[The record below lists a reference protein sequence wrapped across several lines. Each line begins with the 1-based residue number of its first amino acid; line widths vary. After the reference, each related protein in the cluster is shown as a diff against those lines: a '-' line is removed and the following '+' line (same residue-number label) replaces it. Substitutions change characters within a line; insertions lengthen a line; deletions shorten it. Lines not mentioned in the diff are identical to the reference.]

1 METTPKSTRSRKKAE
16 TTPVVE
22 QVESPTP
29 DVVERVADDNVQ
41 QAVMNTSIRHHIA
54 GETVT
59 NDSSEQRVNIRGLP
73 EHPAR
78 VRLSLGG
85 TYKTGDYENVK
96 IEVEVSMPCA
106 PTRKG
111 IQKTYDRLNMIV
123 AGYLHD
129 QLQQLGMDMSE
140 TGSETSFTDDQGEG
154 FQRLGNR

>member
-1 METTPKSTRSRKKAE
+1 METTPKPTRSRKKAE
-16 TTPVVE
+16 TTVTE

-29 DVVERVADDNVQ
+29 DAVEQVVDDNVQ
-41 QAVMNTSIRHHIA
+41 QAVMTTSVQQRIA

-59 NDSSEQRVNIRGLP
+59 NDSSEQRVNIGGLP